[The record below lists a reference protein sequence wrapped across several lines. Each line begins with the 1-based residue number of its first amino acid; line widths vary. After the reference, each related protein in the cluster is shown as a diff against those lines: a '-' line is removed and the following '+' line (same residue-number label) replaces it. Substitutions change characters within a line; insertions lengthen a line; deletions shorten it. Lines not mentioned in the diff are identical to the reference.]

1 MSARM
6 NKSFALET
14 QNLGAAGLLR
24 PEVAVD
30 LMSDMQAQLG
40 QKNALVN
47 FVSNDYL
54 GWRNNAAVAES
65 ARQACAQYGT
75 GCTSSRNSIGTQEIL
90 LDLEQRLARFLGV
103 EACIV
108 FSSNYVAKMAQFE
121 PLTQRKDVILIDEMC
136 DPGLLDG
143 SRMTDARVI
152 NYLHNDT
159 EHLEYHLK
167 CSQNFRF
174 RLLVTDGV
182 FNTDGQLANLE
193 RIQSLQR
200 TYDAELLLDES
211 LALGILGDHGRGS
224 CSHLG
229 LERQAELLTGSFAY
243 ALGNVGGG
251 FIAGSSELIGW
262 LRHTSRAYLL
272 SEPLSPIHAAT
283 VLRVLDLLEAGD
295 APIERLNAVSE
306 RLKEA
311 IRQKGWKLLE
321 SDHPMVSINVG
332 STLNAQRMV
341 EHLFA
346 QDMIV
351 SGLCYPNTP
360 EGESLI
366 RIVPTVGHG
375 DAQIDQLVSAIDRGY
390 HLLD

>member
-24 PEVAVD
+24 PEIAVD
-30 LMSDMQAQLG
+30 LTADMQAQFG
-40 QKNALVN
+40 QKTDLVN
-47 FVSNDYL
+47 FVSTDYL
-54 GWRNNAAVAES
+54 GWRNNDAVQES

-90 LDLEQRLARFLGV
+90 LDLEKRLAAFLGV

-108 FSSNYVAKMAQFE
+108 FASNYVAKMALFE
-121 PLTQRKDVILIDEMC
+121 PLMQRKDRILIDEMC

-143 SRMTDARVI
+143 SRMCDAGIVT
-152 NYLHNDT
+152 YYHNDD

-174 RLLVTDGV
+174 RLIVSDGV
-182 FNTDGQLANLE
+182 FNTDGQLASLE
-193 RIQSLQR
+193 RIQSLQK

-211 LALGILGDHGRGS
+211 LALGILGENGHGS
-224 CSHLG
+224 CSHLQ
-229 LERQAELLTGSFAY
+229 LERQADLLSGSFAY
-243 ALGNVGGG
+243 ALGNVAGG
-251 FIAGSSELIGW
+251 FVAGSGDLIGW

-283 VLRVLDLLEAGD
+283 VLKVLDLLEAGD
-295 APIERLNAVSE
+295 APIKRLDAVSE

-311 IRQKGWKLLE
+311 IRQKDWKLID

-346 QDMIV
+346 HDLIV

-366 RIVPTVGHG
+366 RIVPTVEHS
-375 DAQIDQLVSAIDRGY
+375 DAQIDALIGAIDQGY
-390 HLLD
+390 RLLE